1 MARTLA
7 RHARDED
14 RSRRTCAGRS
24 RLQPRVKVAKDRRR
38 SVVLRVRRAFLGC
51 PAFPRSNLG
60 PKVNPQALLL
70 QGAVQCREPDALRGA
85 LLGHDRPLSAL
96 FSGRTVGLGW
106 SVMRRALV
114 LLLATALWPVGCA
127 TYREDLNRGQR
138 MYEENQYEHALALFR
153 ALEEDTDSLSPSDRA
168 RYAYLR
174 GMTDYRLG
182 FRADSRY
189 WLALA
194 KATDKSHA
202 GSLSAAWE
210 ERLEQ
215 SLTDLNQDAYGAAE
229 NSDASG
235 SHAVE
240 YGKVSDGGGA
250 VDAGSG
256 SEAPSPP
263 LEPGR
268 CRSNADCKA
277 GEICDGKSCTP
288 L

>member
-1 MARTLA
+1 M
-7 RHARDED
+7 
-14 RSRRTCAGRS
+14 
-24 RLQPRVKVAKDRRR
+24 
-38 SVVLRVRRAFLGC
+38 RA
-51 PAFPRSNLG
+51 
-60 PKVNPQALLL
+60 V
-70 QGAVQCREPDALRGA
+70 
-85 LLGHDRPLSAL
+85 
-96 FSGRTVGLGW
+96 
-106 SVMRRALV
+106 LV
-114 LLLATALWPVGCA
+114 LLLAIALGPTACA

-138 MYEENQYEHALALFR
+138 MYEANQYEQALAIWR
-153 ALEEDTDSLSPSDRA
+153 VLEEDSDSLSPSDRV

-182 FRADSRY
+182 FRADSRH

-194 KATDKSHA
+194 KATHQA
-202 GSLSAAWE
+202 HPGSLNTAWE

-215 SLTDLNQDAYGAAE
+215 SLTDLNQDAYGATD
-229 NSDASG
+229 NSSAGS

-240 YGKVSDGGGA
+240 YGKASPADSGGA

-256 SEAPSPP
+256 SAAPGPP

-268 CRSNADCKA
+268 CRSNADCKT